1 MSAIRIAV
9 TVVSAAVAASRHPV
23 VRAGVRAVVNNPKAL
38 NAAATVTRGAA
49 YQAGVV
55 ARMIVGKRLR

>member
-23 VRAGVRAVVNNPKAL
+23 VKAGMRAVVNNPKARDTAL
-38 NAAATVTRGAA
+38 AVTRGAA
-49 YQAGVV
+49 YKAGVV
-55 ARMIVGKRLR
+55 ARRIVGQRLR